1 MRFVRSLKLASVV
14 ANTMQAEFSSYIV
27 EETREVVEMLS
38 GLYCFVREISGR
50 DVVWLVLFC
59 ERDKAV
65 CINVCSLW

>member
-1 MRFVRSLKLASVV
+1 
-14 ANTMQAEFSSYIV
+14 
-27 EETREVVEMLS
+27 
-38 GLYCFVREISGR
+38 LYCFVREISGR